1 MLLIASIEYKFPF
14 KFIHLITFCL
24 PGLMAATGGRFARFD
39 AVDVTTD
46 CVSVTFNGVVC
57 LSNNVWCY
65 YNPSSVPSQHHML

>member
-1 MLLIASIEYKFPF
+1 
-14 KFIHLITFCL
+14 
-24 PGLMAATGGRFARFD
+24 MAATGGRFARFD